1 MNPLIGLRKWLR
13 PLLLVGTTAVC
24 AAVLAL
30 SIGVARTPLPAALS
44 TQPPASL
51 RVLDR
56 HGRLLDEYRPEPGR
70 RSGGVRLGKLP
81 DHVTAA
87 VLAAEDVRFRQH
99 PGFDPFAML
108 RALGQALWHRR
119 IVSGASTITQQL
131 ARNLVPRPRTLRG
144 KLQEILIALRIE
156 RELDKDRILEEYLN
170 RIDFAPGLQG
180 LEAASRHFFDKPAQR
195 LDLAEAALLAGL
207 PRGPSLYNPA
217 RGVERARQ
225 RRDRILSR
233 MEKAGLASS
242 EAVQRAQAQPVR
254 LHPGF
259 RLGGA
264 EHLVRALGTGK
275 LSAARSPTL
284 REVRTT
290 LDGDLQAVVQGLTR
304 QVIARLAEHDASS
317 AAVLVVDNTSREV
330 LAHVGAPDFWSQA
343 ALGQNDGTLALRQPG
358 SALKPFVYTAAL
370 QSLGYTA
377 ATLLPDIE
385 LHLPT
390 PQGDYSPRNYDG
402 TYRGPVRLRYA
413 LANSLN
419 VPAVYTA
426 QRVGPQRV
434 LTELRRFGFTSL
446 ERDSSHYGAAIAL
459 GDGEVTLA
467 ELAAAY
473 ATLANRGRYRPL
485 RYSTDSTLTQ
495 QDEPHGEVQV
505 VPEPVAD
512 LLTDILADPRARQAA
527 FGRNSVLDLP
537 FPVAVKTGTSKGFR
551 DNWTIGYT
559 REVTVAVW
567 VGNFDGRP
575 MRNSSG
581 VTGAGPLFRDVMLA
595 AMRSRTP
602 EPLIRLEHFET
613 VRICA
618 SSGRRATHLCP
629 HQLDEHFLPGR
640 APTQSCSFHQEVLI
654 ATSSGQRATPACPD
668 AKPSLFEFYPEPFGD
683 WAQKARRPLAPTTYD
698 PRCPGPPGTTR
709 AVAAQPASSHALSVA
724 YPFSG
729 ARFSLDPNL
738 APEQQRIV
746 LRARGAAENEL
757 VWFVLNGRRLEAT
770 RGPHEL
776 AWQLTTGVHELHVEA
791 QGRASP
797 SVRFQV
803 E

>member
-1 MNPLIGLRKWLR
+1 MKPFAVFRKWFR
-13 PLLLVGTTAVC
+13 PILLVGTTALG
-24 AAVLAL
+24 AVLLAL
-30 SIGVARTPLPAALS
+30 VVGVARTPLPAALS
-44 TQPPASL
+44 NPPLPSV

-56 HGRLLDEYRPEPGR
+56 HGRLLDEYRSEPGQ
-70 RSGGVRLGKLP
+70 RSGGIALSELP

-87 VLAAEDVRFRQH
+87 VLAAEDIRFRRH
-99 PGFDPFAML
+99 PGIDPLAMM
-108 RALGQALWHRR
+108 RAVGQALRHGK

-170 RIDFAPGLQG
+170 RVDFGPGLRG
-180 LEAASRHFFDKPAQR
+180 LDAASRYFFDKPAQR

-207 PRGPSLYNPA
+207 PRGPSFYNPA
-217 RGVERARQ
+217 RGAERARQ
-225 RRDRILSR
+225 RRDVILSR
-233 MEKAGLASS
+233 MEKAGLASP
-242 EAVQRAQAQPVR
+242 EDVQRARAQPVR
-254 LHPGF
+254 LHEGF

-264 EHLVRALGTGK
+264 EHLVRAIGTGK
-275 LSAARSPTL
+275 LDTRHPTL

-290 LDGDLQAVVQGLTR
+290 LDGDLQAVVRGLTR
-304 QVIARLAEHDASS
+304 QVIARLAEHDARS
-317 AAVLVVDNTSREV
+317 AAVLVVDNPTREV
-330 LAHVGAPDFWSQA
+330 LAYVGAPDFWSQA
-343 ALGQNDGTLALRQPG
+343 ALGQNDGTRALRQPG
-358 SALKPFVYTAAL
+358 SALKPFVYAAAL

-402 TYRGPVRLRYA
+402 TYRGPVRLREA

-419 VPAVYTA
+419 VPAVHTA
-426 QRVGPQRV
+426 QRVGPDRV
-434 LTELRRFGFTSL
+434 LAELRRFGFTSL
-446 ERDSSHYGAAIAL
+446 ERDGAHYGAAIAL

-467 ELAAAY
+467 ELAVAY
-473 ATLANRGRYRPL
+473 ATLANRGRYGPL
-485 RYSTDSTLTQ
+485 HFTKDAR
-495 QDEPHGEVQV
+495 DEQHSDEVQV
-505 VPEPVAD
+505 VPEPIAD

-575 MRNSSG
+575 MLGSSG

-602 EPLIRLEHFET
+602 KPLIHLEHFDT

-618 SSGRRATHLCP
+618 LSGERATHLCP
-629 HQLDEHFLPGR
+629 HQIDEHFLPGS
-640 APTQSCSFHQEVLI
+640 APTHGCRFHQEVLI
-654 ATSSGQRATPACPD
+654 ATSSRQRATPACPD
-668 AKPSLFEFYPEPFGD
+668 AKPTLFEFYPEPYLD
-683 WAQKARRPLAPTTYD
+683 WAQTAGRPLAPTSYD
-698 PRCPGPPGTTR
+698 ARCPPSRPSH
-709 AVAAQPASSHALSVA
+709 VAGSLPIEPASGDALTVA

-738 APEQQRIV
+738 SPEQQSIV
-746 LRARGAAENEL
+746 LRARGVAEDEL
-757 VWFVLNGRRLEAT
+757 VWFVLDGRRLAVT
-770 RGPHEL
+770 RGPHQL
-776 AWQLTTGVHELHVEA
+776 AWQLTKGTHELRVEARGRTSPVVRFHVE
-791 QGRASP
+791 
-797 SVRFQV
+797 
-803 E
+803 